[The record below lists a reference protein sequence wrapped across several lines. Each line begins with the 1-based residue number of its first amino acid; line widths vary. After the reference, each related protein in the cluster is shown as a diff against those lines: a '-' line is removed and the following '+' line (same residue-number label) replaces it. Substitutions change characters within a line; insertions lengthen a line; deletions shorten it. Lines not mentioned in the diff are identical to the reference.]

1 MVGITKYSSSDLNS
15 TYLNLLRIAYLTSKE
30 RNLFVFLCITTC
42 HPISPALILLDNHE
56 NPLHRHHISRTNTL
70 CQYDYTSSLLDC
82 FLRFVMK
89 SLSPTNKFMK
99 TVALRFIFRYYN
111 INGTITAD
119 VWNIEAESLNAES
132 SSINDHD
139 LKKRGKIFAS
149 MTDTLISIQSYI
161 NSSENSL

>member
-1 MVGITKYSSSDLNS
+1 
-15 TYLNLLRIAYLTSKE
+15 
-30 RNLFVFLCITTC
+30 
-42 HPISPALILLDNHE
+42 
-56 NPLHRHHISRTNTL
+56 
-70 CQYDYTSSLLDC
+70 
-82 FLRFVMK
+82 MK